1 MDWTRAEVL
10 KKKKKSFQTFSV
22 KAQVKSSLGLAGYVT
37 SDIAVQP
44 YCCSA
49 TAPIDKKQENEFVPV
64 I

>member
-1 MDWTRAEVL
+1 
-10 KKKKKSFQTFSV
+10 V